1 MGVVNASLK
10 LIVPLVLVKVTPVVV
25 STAPA
30 NVAPPEFVT
39 VKRPMFVPM
48 VLSKL
53 KAPVVLITT
62 FAGQFKFSPNGAAIG
77 IPAIEPTVIE
87 PDPPPPKVNVTPLA
101 STMLSKTIG
110 ITPKS
115 IVVLAP
121 INSVVPAVKLIPQS
135 LPVHVRI
142 VDFVKVP
149 ATLFEP
155 ACLIPRSNV
164 RTSGVPVVKHTQSMI
179 VVAKSP

>member
-1 MGVVNASLK
+1 
-10 LIVPLVLVKVTPVVV
+10 
-25 STAPA
+25 
-30 NVAPPEFVT
+30 
-39 VKRPMFVPM
+39 
-48 VLSKL
+48 
-53 KAPVVLITT
+53 
-62 FAGQFKFSPNGAAIG
+62 
-77 IPAIEPTVIE
+77 
-87 PDPPPPKVNVTPLA
+87 
-101 STMLSKTIG
+101 
-110 ITPKS
+110 
-115 IVVLAP
+115 VLAP

-179 VVAKSP
+179 VVISVINRTRRVERHEIDDTCIGTIEFDIE